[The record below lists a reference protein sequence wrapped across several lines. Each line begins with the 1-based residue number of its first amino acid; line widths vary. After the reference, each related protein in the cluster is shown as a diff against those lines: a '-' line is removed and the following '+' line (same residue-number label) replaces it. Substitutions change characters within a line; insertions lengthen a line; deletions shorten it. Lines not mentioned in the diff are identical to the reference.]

1 MSISTSDSLLECPL
15 CLKFFSLTLPISFFN
30 AWSARNLMPFSFTF
44 SFFRFVS
51 IVIPSSHFSVGWKY
65 PMPSRCT
72 CRPSANS
79 SPIICDSASSTA
91 DTSVSVSELR
101 ACILWRISSVPT
113 FPLRVMRAWIVF
125 GSV

>member
-1 MSISTSDSLLECPL
+1 MLEIL
-15 CLKFFSLTLPISFFN
+15 QFN
-30 AWSARNLMPFSFTF
+30 IAYLVLQRLVGAKLDALQFHFLI
-44 SFFRFVS
+44 FRFVS